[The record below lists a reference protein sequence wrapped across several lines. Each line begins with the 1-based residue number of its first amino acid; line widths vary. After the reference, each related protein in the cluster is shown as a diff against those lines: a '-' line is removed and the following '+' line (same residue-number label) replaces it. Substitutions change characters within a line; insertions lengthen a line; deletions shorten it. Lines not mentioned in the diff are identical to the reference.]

1 MKNRTT
7 YIIFS
12 MVAALLL
19 VFNIFNCERQQQTLS
34 ELRDELRDRNILDNV
49 WLGSGGLWGDNI
61 KDSIYKLQDKVYGIE
76 NYLNIELQDT
86 GPKYIIKTDT
96 ETKDCGK

>member
-1 MKNRTT
+1 MKNKTT
-7 YIIFS
+7 IIFVL
-12 MVAALLL
+12 VAALLL
-19 VFNIFNCERQQQTLS
+19 VFNIFNCDRQQQTLS
-34 ELRDELRDRNILDNV
+34 ELRDRNILDNV
-49 WLGSGGLWGDNI
+49 WLGNGGLWGDSI
-61 KDSIYKLQDKVYGIE
+61 KTGIYRLQDRVNGIE

>member
-7 YIIFS
+7 YTTVIFI

-19 VFNIFNCERQQQTLS
+19 VFNIFNCDRQQQTLS
-34 ELRDELRDRNILDNV
+34 ELRERNILDYV
-49 WLGSGGLWGDNI
+49 LYGTDGIWGDNI